1 MKDIKKLISEMT
13 VDEKI
18 GQLCQGTAGLFL
30 NTESDLTGPAVKA
43 GYNAEQFSCFG
54 SVLNFANASEAIE
67 MQRKH
72 LENDRHRI
80 PMMLMMDVIH
90 GYRTIYPIPLGL
102 ACSFDEQTV
111 EDCSAMAARE
121 ASAAGIHVTFTPMV
135 DYVRDARWG
144 RVMESGGEEP
154 LVTGRL
160 GQAQVRGFQGDDLKD
175 NEHIATCVKHF
186 ACNGAGEAGREY
198 NTVEIS
204 EHVMREYYL
213 PAYKACL
220 DAGAK
225 MVMPSFNSIGGVP
238 GTANRWL
245 IQKVLKEEW
254 GFDGTIISD
263 WGAVSELIDHG
274 VAADMKDAAR
284 LAFGNNCDI
293 EMCTAAYAGH
303 LKDLIEEGVLTKQ
316 QLDEAVGRILRLKD
330 ELGLFDDPFRGASSE
345 REERVIFSAEHRL
358 IAKKAAEESAVLL
371 KNEGV
376 LPFDKSVKKVAVI
389 GAFGDNCNILGSWS
403 CNCKGEDTVTVLA
416 GLKAMLPDAEITCDF
431 GAGARFEDTSTDGF
445 ADAVAAAKAADAVVL
460 CIGEPHYYSGE
471 GNSRTHLEL
480 PGVQAELARQ
490 VCAANANTAVLV
502 FGGRPLALSELDDCA
517 KAIMMMWF
525 PGTEGG
531 SAAAELLFGD
541 ANPSGKL
548 TMSFPK
554 TAGQCPIYYNRLNT
568 GRPKNTAR
576 DAEYIPYCSNYLDC
590 TNLPQYFFGQG
601 LSYSKFEYGE
611 LKLSSDTLKKGGK
624 LIASVTVTNLSD
636 RDGKEVVQ
644 LYMHDR
650 VASTSRPVQQLIDYK
665 KLLIKA
671 GETVTVEFEI
681 GEEMLRFYDRF
692 NEFVSEPGEFDLMVG
707 YADHFSSKARFTLVD

>member
-1 MKDIKKLISEMT
+1 M
-13 VDEKI
+13 
-18 GQLCQGTAGLFL
+18 FL